1 LIGRL
6 FRQSTCMPVFFLYI
20 RDAIYIRPPTHDLKQ
35 THYVLQYMPFMFPVL
50 FHHCNDINRPQSLLF
65 WLWFVPETAISYEYL
80 MQTTT
85 FLQSYVTVCTFNAPD
100 DDDQNTKHHIIC
112 QWTQKQIMIFSCI
125 LLMCFIDSQHA
136 VHKCTKRI
144 MLLMFPNKNH
154 LNPFCN
160 TNLKKR
166 NWQLYETILP
176 FIYLTF
182 VLNSNVSIRTKICNT
197 FCTGVNVTE
206 KETKRIKNIFRLC
219 STSIYVMLCYVSFK
233 SLGLYAIFCWR

>member
-1 LIGRL
+1 MIGRL

-85 FLQSYVTVCTFNAPD
+85 FLQSFVTVCTFNAPD

-112 QWTQKQIMIFSCI
+112 QWTQKQIHDLFLYSFNVLYRFTARCPQMY
-125 LLMCFIDSQHA
+125 
-136 VHKCTKRI
+136 K
-144 MLLMFPNKNH
+144 KN
-154 LNPFCN
+154 
-160 TNLKKR
+160 
-166 NWQLYETILP
+166 
-176 FIYLTF
+176 
-182 VLNSNVSIRTKICNT
+182 
-197 FCTGVNVTE
+197 
-206 KETKRIKNIFRLC
+206 
-219 STSIYVMLCYVSFK
+219 
-233 SLGLYAIFCWR
+233 YATHVF